1 MARNIFTK
9 TLKKVYQYKVALLF
23 IALWAHVS
31 LLNLFFVSYTGPVFL
46 WQENSEPLTIQVHF
60 FIALVTTLFYL
71 AITKLRQANAL
82 KKVKIAD
89 KVWLACSLV
98 LVLSIGFLLI

>member
-1 MARNIFTK
+1 MANNVITK
-9 TLKKVYQYKVALLF
+9 TLKKLYRYKIALLF

-60 FIALVTTLFYL
+60 LIALFTTLFYL
-71 AITKLRQANAL
+71 SVSKIRQVNAIKTV
-82 KKVKIAD
+82 KVTD
-89 KVWLACSLV
+89 KFWLVCSVV
-98 LVLSIGFLLI
+98 LLLSIGFLVF